1 MDSVGGSMRDPSQS
15 AEQATRGAGAEPGPE
30 PVQDSSASIRM
41 RRAWFEQLAADR
53 YGVFVGARRVGFI
66 DVDGPLHVALR
77 GTEYETAVEVDR
89 AIRFDQALR
98 ALLTA

>member
-1 MDSVGGSMRDPSQS
+1 MDTTDGTARDL
-15 AEQATRGAGAEPGPE
+15 
-30 PVQDSSASIRM
+30 
-41 RRAWFEQLAADR
+41 RRAWVEQLGSDR
-53 YGVFVGARRVGFI
+53 FGISFGDRRVGFI

-77 GTEYETAVEVDR
+77 GADYETAVEVDR

>member
-1 MDSVGGSMRDPSQS
+1 MDSTDREMRALPTS
-15 AEQATRGAGAEPGPE
+15 AEPSSRGPSSEPTPE
-30 PVQDSSASIRM
+30 PVPHSDAVIRM
-41 RRAWFEQLAADR
+41 HRAWFEQLAADR

-77 GTEYETAVEVDR
+77 GSEYETAVEVDR

-98 ALLTA
+98 ALLAA

>member
-1 MDSVGGSMRDPSQS
+1 MDSTDGELRTMPAFTEPSPQGPS
-15 AEQATRGAGAEPGPE
+15 SEPKPE
-30 PVQDSSASIRM
+30 PVPHSDAVITM
-41 RRAWFEQLAADR
+41 HRAWFEQLAADR

-77 GTEYETAVEVDR
+77 GSEYETAVEVDR

-98 ALLTA
+98 ALLAA